1 MGRTKIEWAERTWS
15 VISGCSKVSEACLN
29 CYAETMTRRLAAM
42 PCAKEKYKNGF
53 EVTLHPEELNAPY
66 RWTKPS
72 RVFVCS
78 MSDLFHEKVPID
90 YILKVMKVIRE
101 NPRHTFQILTKR
113 AQRMCSFFN
122 MYKVPENAWIG
133 VTCESSLHYDRVD
146 YLRHIP
152 QDCIKFLSCEPLLGD
167 MSDIDLT
174 DIDWVICGGES
185 GVRARKVPVEWF
197 GNLRDVC
204 VNNDVPFFFKQWG
217 AWGQDGIKRNKL
229 ENGSLLDG
237 REWKEYPRKV

>member
-1 MGRTKIEWAERTWS
+1 MSKSKIEWTERTFNP
-15 VISGCSKVSEACLN
+15 VSGCSKVSEACLN

-53 EVTLHPEELNAPY
+53 EVTLHPEELNVPY

-113 AQRMCSFFN
+113 AQRMSSFFN

-133 VTCESSLHYDRVD
+133 VTCENFRHYDRVD
-146 YLRHIP
+146 ALRTI
-152 QDCIKFLSCEPLLGD
+152 DASVRFLSCEPLLGD

-174 DIDWVICGGES
+174 GIDWVICGGES
-185 GVRARKVPVEWF
+185 GVSAPVLLQAVGRVGSGWHQEKQARKRLSP
-197 GNLRDVC
+197 
-204 VNNDVPFFFKQWG
+204 
-217 AWGQDGIKRNKL
+217 
-229 ENGSLLDG
+229 
-237 REWKEYPRKV
+237 